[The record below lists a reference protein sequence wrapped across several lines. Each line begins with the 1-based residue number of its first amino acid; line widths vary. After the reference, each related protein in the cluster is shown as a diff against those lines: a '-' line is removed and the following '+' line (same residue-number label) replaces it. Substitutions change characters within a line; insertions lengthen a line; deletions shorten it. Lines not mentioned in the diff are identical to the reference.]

1 MVEPVAKAQYPQG
14 IDLLK
19 ERDPLRIG
27 AVLGVI
33 SINGQGVSGS
43 RLPS

>member
-1 MVEPVAKAQYPQG
+1 MNRIHAHIQNVPAAEA
-14 IDLLK
+14 
-19 ERDPLRIG
+19 RIG

-33 SINGQGVSGS
+33 SIDDQGVSGG